1 MIYMLHE
8 MQLAASA
15 PLRAWAKTSHKL
27 FSNPL
32 SPWSYLPG
40 SNRIAAGSEL
50 LARFVKRYEKPEW
63 GIETAVVDGNEVPL
77 RIETVATR
85 PFCHLLHF
93 KRYLRRKDPPVLL
106 VAPMSGHHATL
117 LRDTVRALIRDH
129 DVFVTDWIDARQV
142 PLSQGPFHLDTYIE
156 YVMDFIR
163 IIGPETHV
171 AAVCQPTVPTLAA
184 VSLMAANGE
193 TVQARSLILF
203 GGPIDTRRSPTAPN
217 LYAKSHSLRWFE
229 SNVIDRV
236 PLRYPGYLRRVYP
249 GFLQHSGF
257 VAMNPDRH
265 LQAHLDFYQH
275 LVRGDGESAEAHRRF
290 YDEYNA
296 VMDMP
301 AEYYLETIERVFQ
314 KHELP
319 LGVMK
324 YRGQVVEPAA
334 IRETALLT
342 IEGELDDISGPGQ
355 TQAAHDLCAGIP
367 IDKKQDFVVPG
378 VGHYGIFSGRR
389 WREQICPHVRDF
401 IRANS

>member
-1 MIYMLHE
+1 
-8 MQLAASA
+8 
-15 PLRAWAKTSHKL
+15 
-27 FSNPL
+27 
-32 SPWSYLPG
+32 
-40 SNRIAAGSEL
+40 
-50 LARFVKRYEKPEW
+50 
-63 GIETAVVDGNEVPL
+63 
-77 RIETVATR
+77 
-85 PFCHLLHF
+85 
-93 KRYLRRKDPPVLL
+93 
-106 VAPMSGHHATL
+106 
-117 LRDTVRALIRDH
+117 
-129 DVFVTDWIDARQV
+129 
-142 PLSQGPFHLDTYIE
+142 LSQGPFHLDTYIE

-163 IIGPETHV
+163 IVGPEVHV
-171 AAVCQPTVPTLAA
+171 AAVCQPTVPSLAA

-275 LVRGDGESAEAHRRF
+275 LLRGDGESAEAHRRF

-378 VGHYGIFSGRR
+378 VGHYGIFSGRH
-389 WREQICPHVRDF
+389 WREQIYPCVRDF
-401 IRANS
+401 IRANT